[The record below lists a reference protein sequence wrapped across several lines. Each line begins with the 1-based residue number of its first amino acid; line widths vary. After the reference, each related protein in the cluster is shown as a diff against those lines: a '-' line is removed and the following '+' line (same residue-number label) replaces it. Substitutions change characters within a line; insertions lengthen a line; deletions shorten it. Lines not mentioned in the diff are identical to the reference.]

1 LVAAEQQGALGGDQ
15 APRSVGGPDQTSHRG
30 PGRLTVEIMSSKDE
44 VREFLVS
51 RRANVTP
58 EQAGIPAFGEDRR
71 VPGLRREEVA
81 MLAGVS
87 LDYYTRLERGNI
99 RGASESVLNAIASAL
114 RLNDVERE
122 YLFDLARTAPP
133 GVRSRKPPARAVRT
147 SVQRVLDNMAV
158 PAIVSNAN
166 QDLVAANLMGR
177 ALYAPHFDTEGTPNI
192 ARFVFLDPRAR
203 DFYVDWALARRVVA
217 AMMRLEA
224 GRDPLNGELTALIG
238 ELSTRSPR
246 FRKDW
251 AGHDVHE
258 HRTGV
263 KSFRHPEIG
272 VIEVAFD
279 VFDMPGEA
287 GLHIV
292 TYSVPPG
299 SDSADKFALL
309 ASWAATREAEL
320 EHRAE
325 ATEAQERADAAPPPT
340 AND

>member
-1 LVAAEQQGALGGDQ
+1 MGTKE
-15 APRSVGGPDQTSHRG
+15 
-30 PGRLTVEIMSSKDE
+30 EI
-44 VREFLVS
+44 REFLVT

-58 EQAGIPAFGEDRR
+58 EQAGIPGFGEDRR

-99 RGASESVLNAIASAL
+99 RGASESVLNAIARAL
-114 RLNDVERE
+114 RLNDAERE
-122 YLFDLARTAPP
+122 YLYDLARAAPGRGRRPEP
-133 GVRSRKPPARAVRT
+133 GTVRT
-147 SVQRVLDNMAV
+147 SVQRVLDTMAV
-158 PAIVSNAN
+158 PAIVYNAH
-166 QDLVAANLMGR
+166 QDLVSANMMGR

-192 ARFVFLDPRAR
+192 ARFIFLDPRAR
-203 DFYVDWALARRVVA
+203 AFYVDWGLACRTVA
-217 AMMRLEA
+217 AIMRLEA

-238 ELSTRSPR
+238 ELSMRSPR

-263 KSFRHPEIG
+263 KSFDHPEVG
-272 VIEVAFD
+272 LVEVAFD

-299 SDSADKFALL
+299 SDSADRFALL
-309 ASWAATREAEL
+309 ASWAATRESES
-320 EHRAE
+320 ERDTGTTGE
-325 ATEAQERADAAPPPT
+325 PATAAG
-340 AND
+340 D